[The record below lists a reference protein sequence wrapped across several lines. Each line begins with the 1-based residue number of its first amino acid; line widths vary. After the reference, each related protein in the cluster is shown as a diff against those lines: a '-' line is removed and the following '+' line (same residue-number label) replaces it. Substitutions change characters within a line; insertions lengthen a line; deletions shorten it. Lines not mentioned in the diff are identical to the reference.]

1 MKTKFEISAGGVV
14 FKKVEGRVFVV
25 LIAVKGGKIWTL
37 PKGLVEKGEKLE
49 DAALRE
55 VKEET
60 GVTGQVLGRIDKIE
74 LWFFQTENGEKVRHH
89 KIVYYFLIKYTGGD
103 VEEHDWEVD
112 DVRWF
117 EIEEAMEMASY
128 KKDKAIL
135 KKAYE
140 MIKSY
145 AESDS

>member
-1 MKTKFEISAGGVV
+1 MKTRFEISAGGVV
-14 FKKVEGRVFVV
+14 FKKEKDRIFVV
-25 LIAVKGGKIWTL
+25 LIAVKDGKIWTL

-60 GVTGQVLGRIDKIE
+60 GLTGQVLGRIDKIE
-74 LWFFQTENGEKVRHH
+74 LWFFQTEDGEKVRHH
-89 KIVYYFLIKYTGGD
+89 KIVYYFLIKYEGGD
-103 VEEHDWEVD
+103 INEHDWEVD

-117 EIEEAMEMASY
+117 EIEEAIEKVSY

-140 MIKSY
+140 MIKDY